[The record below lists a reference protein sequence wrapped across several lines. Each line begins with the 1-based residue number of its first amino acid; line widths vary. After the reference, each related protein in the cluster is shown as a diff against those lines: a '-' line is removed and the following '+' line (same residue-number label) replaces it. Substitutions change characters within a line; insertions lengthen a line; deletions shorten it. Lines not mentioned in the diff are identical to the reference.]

1 MATIDV
7 DRGSVA
13 AEPTL
18 AERQAAAAARRRR
31 RRRLKEAG
39 WFTLALLVAVVM
51 AFPIYWMFATAVSDI
66 ADLRQGDYGLLPA
79 QFDLGNFVDAWRS
92 ADFTRWFGNSVVI
105 GVVSTALTVTINV
118 IAGYAFAKLRFP
130 GRRILLA
137 LIVATLFIPIQVIM
151 VPQFRVVVDLGWL
164 NSLWGVIV
172 PRAAEAFGIF
182 FAVQFFRAI
191 PDEVIEAARIDGASE
206 LTILRRV
213 VLPVSKPLIAVL
225 VIFTFM
231 WRWNEFA
238 WPLIILKDN
247 SSFTMPIGI
256 LFLNGQNVVN
266 WSALMAM
273 TLVSTLP
280 VIAVFLAFQRY
291 FVEGLVRSGLK

>member
-1 MATIDV
+1 MATV
-7 DRGSVA
+7 PAGRTSVRARPTADEA
-13 AEPTL
+13 ARS
-18 AERQAAAAARRRR
+18 AVRRRR
-31 RRRLKEAG
+31 RRRSADLG
-39 WFTLALLVAVVM
+39 WFALALAIAAVM
-51 AFPIYWMFATAVSDI
+51 AFPIYWMFATAVSSI
-66 ADLRQGDYGLLPA
+66 ADLRSGDYGILPG
-79 QFDLGNFVDAWRS
+79 QFRLQNFVDAWRS

-105 GVVSTALTVTINV
+105 AVVSTAVTVAINLV
-118 IAGYAFAKLRFP
+118 AGYAFAKLRFP

-137 LIVATLFIPIQVIM
+137 LIIATLFVPVQVIM

-182 FAVQFFRAI
+182 FAVQFFRSI
-191 PDEVIEAARIDGASE
+191 PDEVIEAARMDGASE

-238 WPLIILKDN
+238 WPLIVLKD
-247 SSFTMPIGI
+247 SDSYTMPIGL
-256 LFLNGQNVVN
+256 LFLNGQYNVD
-266 WSALMAM
+266 WSALMGM
-273 TLVSTLP
+273 SLVSILP
-280 VIAVFLAFQRY
+280 VILVFLVFQRY
-291 FVEGLVRSGLK
+291 FVEGLVRSGIK